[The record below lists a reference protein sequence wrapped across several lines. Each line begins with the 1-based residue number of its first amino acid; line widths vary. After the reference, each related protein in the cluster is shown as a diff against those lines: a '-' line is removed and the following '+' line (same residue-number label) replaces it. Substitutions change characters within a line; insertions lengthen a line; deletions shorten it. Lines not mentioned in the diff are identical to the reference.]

1 MRKIILNLAVSL
13 DGFIEGP
20 NGEVDWLSFTEETG
34 EVLNDFIK
42 DVDTVLYGRI
52 TYDAWGTYK
61 PSDNSSDF
69 EKGFYNEMDKKTKYV
84 FSKNKSKFEGDPI
97 VINSDI
103 EKQILDIKKMDG
115 KNIWLY
121 GGANL
126 ITSLLNLNLIDEFRL
141 AICPIILGAG
151 KPLFENINDRK
162 KLKLISA
169 KGHESGMVELIYNY
183 DD

>member
-1 MRKIILNLAVSL
+1 M
-13 DGFIEGP
+13 F
-20 NGEVDWLSFTEETG
+20 
-34 EVLNDFIK
+34 
-42 DVDTVLYGRI
+42 
-52 TYDAWGTYK
+52 
-61 PSDNSSDF
+61 
-69 EKGFYNEMDKKTKYV
+69 

-151 KPLFENINDRK
+151 KPC
-162 KLKLISA
+162 
-169 KGHESGMVELIYNY
+169 
-183 DD
+183 

>member
-20 NGEVDWLSFTEETG
+20 NGEIDWLTFTEETG
-34 EVLNDFIK
+34 IVLNNFIK
-42 DVDTVLYGRI
+42 DIDTVLYGRI
-52 TYDAWGTYK
+52 TYDSWGTYK
-61 PSDNSSDF
+61 PSQESSDF
-69 EKGFYNEMDKKTKYV
+69 EKNFYSEMDKKLKYV
-84 FSKNKSKFEGDPI
+84 FSKSKSIFEGNPI

-103 EKQILDIKKMDG
+103 EKQINNIKKEQG

-141 AICPIILGAG
+141 AICPIILGEG
-151 KPLFENINDRK
+151 KPLFKNIKDRK

-169 KGHESGMVELIYNY
+169 KGHESGIVELIYNY
-183 DD
+183 NH

>member
-52 TYDAWGTYK
+52 SYDAWGTYK

-84 FSKNKSKFEGDPI
+84 FF
-97 VINSDI
+97 
-103 EKQILDIKKMDG
+103 KK
-115 KNIWLY
+115 
-121 GGANL
+121 
-126 ITSLLNLNLIDEFRL
+126 
-141 AICPIILGAG
+141 
-151 KPLFENINDRK
+151 
-162 KLKLISA
+162 
-169 KGHESGMVELIYNY
+169 
-183 DD
+183 